1 MKKLLALFMLALA
14 AAFAGCKSAPSG
26 DEPVIEDQA
35 AAQKA
40 IDEADQLYDKGKY
53 FKAYNKYEEGLRLY
67 MRNPRRAEIVRREVE
82 DIGLRFLDGT
92 IRTGWFGTN
101 LFSRPHPD
109 VGVDI
114 VRKVVLRNYRQG
126 YDFLPDA
133 QYKLA
138 TYLFSEGRYEE
149 AQLEFEFI
157 IKNFKDSIWTTISE
171 FLIAE
176 CYYREN
182 QGAMF
187 DQATLDDAQEH
198 FQKFLERSES
208 GIGSADDEHV
218 AQARERLETIRNT
231 KAEKEYLKGEFYV
244 QQGRY
249 RAAAELLRDIPVK
262 YPGTVWADK
271 ADQLLATTQAKID
284 AER

>member
-1 MKKLLALFMLALA
+1 MLGLC
-14 AAFAGCKSAPSG
+14 AAFAGCKSAPSE
-26 DEPVIEDQA
+26 DEALIEDRA

-40 IDEADQLYDKGKY
+40 IDEADKLFDTGKY
-53 FKAYNKYEEGLRLY
+53 YKAYQQYEQGLRLF
-67 MRNPRRAEIVRREVE
+67 MRHPRREEIVKREIQ
-82 DIGLRFLDGT
+82 DIGLTFLDGT
-92 IRTGWFGTN
+92 IKVGWFGTN
-101 LFSRPHPD
+101 LFRRKQPEL
-109 VGVDI
+109 GVEI
-114 VRKVVLRNYRQG
+114 IRKVVLKNYRQG

-138 TYLFSEGRYEE
+138 TFLFSEERYEE

-157 IKNFKDSIWTTISE
+157 IKHFKDSYWTMISE

-182 QGAMF
+182 QGAKF
-187 DQATLDDAQEH
+187 DQGTLDDAQEH
-198 FQKFLERSES
+198 FQKFLEKNET
-208 GIGSADDEHV
+208 GLGAADDQHV

-231 KAEKEYLKGEFYV
+231 KAEKEYIKGQFYFEH
-244 QQGRY
+244 GKY
-249 RAAAELLRDIPVK
+249 RAAAALLRDIPVK

-271 ADQLLATTQAKID
+271 ADQLLAEAQGKID